1 MIIIL
6 QKQIFCR
13 VAFFCVL
20 ASFILFQ
27 SLLAEPLKLENP
39 IEPFQINPILNPFA
53 VVKSHGTKPSKIKIE
68 FTGAKSFSSA
78 ELRTALA
85 EPIQEISRLDLT
97 SASADD
103 LAFFLGIF
111 YRKNGFPDA
120 DIKWKI
126 TEINGLTLT
135 ISEGQRVGIGDIN
148 FIGNIKIS
156 SIVLNDYL
164 VGSTQERFPR
174 LRNHLPFVESDIE
187 TGIERIHSLYE
198 AQGFLDILVEPAQFF
213 IHADK
218 ADIFITVH
226 EGTPYRFG
234 ALNITGDL
242 VFGQLPQTGGKS
254 VDRQTTLITRLEP
267 FSKKPYTPETVSMM
281 QREIVYYYRT
291 QGYYDVEVVA
301 IPGLGKEG
309 IVPVTFQIASGN
321 VYRFGAVK
329 ESGLDRLHSG
339 FLKRRFAKLNGKFY
353 NPEKLD
359 DVYRALMRTGLFKSL
374 RFTSQPLPSHEI

>member
-148 FIGNIKIS
+148 FIGNIVTDRILAS
-156 SIVLNDYL
+156 
-164 VGSTQERFPR
+164 
-174 LRNHLPFVESDIE
+174 RNLSQH
-187 TGIERIHSLYE
+187 
-198 AQGFLDILVEPAQFF
+198 FF
-213 IHADK
+213 
-218 ADIFITVH
+218 
-226 EGTPYRFG
+226 
-234 ALNITGDL
+234 
-242 VFGQLPQTGGKS
+242 
-254 VDRQTTLITRLEP
+254 LITCGDCCLGMGSFNIPRVR
-267 FSKKPYTPETVSMM
+267 SSRV
-281 QREIVYYYRT
+281 
-291 QGYYDVEVVA
+291 DVCHPLL
-301 IPGLGKEG
+301 IC
-309 IVPVTFQIASGN
+309 
-321 VYRFGAVK
+321 Y
-329 ESGLDRLHSG
+329 
-339 FLKRRFAKLNGKFY
+339 
-353 NPEKLD
+353 
-359 DVYRALMRTGLFKSL
+359 L
-374 RFTSQPLPSHEI
+374 RFIVD